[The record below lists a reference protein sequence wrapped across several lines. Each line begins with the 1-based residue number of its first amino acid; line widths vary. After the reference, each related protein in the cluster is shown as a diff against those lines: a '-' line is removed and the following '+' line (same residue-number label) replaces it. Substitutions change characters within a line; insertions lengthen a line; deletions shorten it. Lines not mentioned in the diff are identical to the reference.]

1 MLFPSSSTVY
11 GSKPTVW
18 DGDLPFLREMLSAY
32 YSSKPTVWDGDI
44 GFIYT
49 GMYSIR
55 IVPSPP
61 CGITALI
68 PCYLVM
74 GGA

>member
-1 MLFPSSSTVY
+1 M
-11 GSKPTVW
+11 GSKKFFIKIRLIL
-18 DGDLPFLREMLSAY
+18 DYGAR
-32 YSSKPTVWDGDI
+32 
-44 GFIYT
+44 GF
-49 GMYSIR
+49 
-55 IVPSPP
+55 PSPP